1 MSASFIIRW
10 SNAIYSGEMIN
21 EDRSTVYHI
30 DAQEEEAIE
39 MENLEPFVVTEG
51 FGESSGSYSI
61 IPLPNFVRMSV
72 TTCVLFGI
80 ISLFFWA
87 YYYPKGELVIP
98 VGLTLMTLAYSSYT
112 VFKVWEA
119 QYSDSKRN

>member
-1 MSASFIIRW
+1 
-10 SNAIYSGEMIN
+10 MIDEN
-21 EDRSTVYHI
+21 PSTVYHI
-30 DAQEEEAIE
+30 NAQEEEAIA

-51 FGESSGSYSI
+51 FGEASGSISI
-61 IPLPNFVRMSV
+61 MPLSNFMRISV

-98 VGLTLMTLAYSSYT
+98 VGFTLMTLAYSSYT

-119 QYSDSKRN
+119 KFSES